1 MCKIIK
7 NALNTSRNL
16 NILEITIFKFYLVS
30 FVLIL
35 SILFPIILSSSI
47 YFYIILFV
55 VLDLLSI
62 VFLVKKEWN
71 FLKKIFTEK
80 WYRAFKN
87 YWVLDFALFKLTL
100 ASFWL
105 LLAKVF
111 PVFLEVHI
119 WIYLTIVGFWIWYF
133 LAKNFWN
140 IVNKK

>member
-62 VFLVKKEWN
+62 VFLVKKE
-71 FLKKIFTEK
+71 
-80 WYRAFKN
+80 
-87 YWVLDFALFKLTL
+87 
-100 ASFWL
+100 
-105 LLAKVF
+105 
-111 PVFLEVHI
+111 
-119 WIYLTIVGFWIWYF
+119 
-133 LAKNFWN
+133 
-140 IVNKK
+140 